1 MKINKTKYGAVR
13 LRLALA
19 GGLAA
24 FVLAACGGGGG
35 GSSGDG
41 GPVTPPPAALTV
53 AASSLDAFSG
63 LSGAITLS
71 ASGQGSNEVSWTLSG
86 PGSLSAASGVSVQYL
101 PPATISAEAA
111 ATVTATSKGA
121 TVATSIALHS
131 YGPIAP
137 LAGRPGGPGTV
148 DGVLAE
154 ARLFSPTGV
163 TVDAAG
169 NVYVSEDVRHTIRR
183 IGTDGRVTTVAGQDR
198 ESGYIDGAAA
208 QARFNSPAG
217 LYTDSA
223 GTIFVADTYNNAVR
237 AIAADGKV
245 TTVAGVP
252 GESTPVDGARSV
264 ARFAQPT
271 QIMSDGA
278 QGLYVLDG
286 AIRRVRADGTV
297 STVAPQELPGVPVG
311 KPLAIAAYSGLVYG
325 YYQDSWGGGYVT
337 EVIRV
342 MQPDGKIVSRFPL
355 PPSSALLSS
364 YAGYES
370 SKRYGVL
377 GDPRGMGVDAAGN
390 VYVSMANI
398 VFPVIYIQP
407 FSYVLRVGVDGKTSV
422 FAGTPFFRGTLDG
435 PGSVARFD
443 GPNGLTFDAKGN
455 LLVADR
461 ANGIVRKI
469 ATDATVTTLAGVPSL
484 DAVLDGNGRQASFYR
499 LNSLTSD
506 SAGNTYGVDYE
517 PISSKY
523 LVRKISLDGQL
534 VVTSGYQFAY
544 DGLSRDKQGRFFGV
558 DNWQNVL
565 RKLDTNGVVSIL
577 AGTEDSTWNGGSI
590 DGAGAAARFA
600 RPTATATDA
609 SGNIYVADTNAVR
622 KVTLAGVVSTLAGK
636 SQAAGAT
643 DGQGDTAR
651 FLGLRAISVDANG
664 NVYVLDQASPAET
677 GKLEPVAIRKI
688 TSSGLVSTLSRLPV
702 PVPPYRYPMR
712 DTNSLAVDDAGNV
725 YVAAGVIS
733 DFPSTEPR
741 LDWSRGLIY
750 KLSSGGTLS
759 VVAGDESGK
768 QIGTRFGALPGSL
781 DAPKAISYLGKR
793 RFAVSTG
800 DAVLLLTLP

>member
-1 MKINKTKYGAVR
+1 MKIKKTKYEAGHF
-13 LRLALA
+13 RLALA

-24 FVLAACGGGGG
+24 LLLAACGGGGG
-35 GSSGDG
+35 GSGDG
-41 GPVTPPPAALTV
+41 GAVQPPAALTV

-63 LSGAITLS
+63 LGGAITLS
-71 ASGQGSNEVSWTLSG
+71 ASGQGSSDVVWTLSG
-86 PGSLSAASGVSVQYL
+86 PGSLSAASGASVQYL
-101 PPATISAEAA
+101 PPATILAEAA
-111 ATVTATSKGA
+111 ATVTAASKGA

-137 LAGRPGGPGTV
+137 LAGRPGGTGV
-148 DGVLAE
+148 IDGPLAE

-169 NVYVSEDVRHTIRR
+169 NVYFSEDVRNTLRR
-183 IGTDGRVTTVAGQDR
+183 VGTDGRVTTVAGQDG
-198 ESGYIDGAAA
+198 ESGYADGPAA
-208 QARFNSPAG
+208 QARFKSPAG
-217 LYTDSA
+217 LYTDST

-271 QIMSDGA
+271 QITSDGA

-286 AIRRVRADGTV
+286 AIRRIRADGTV
-297 STVAPQELPGVPVG
+297 STVVAQEPANVSVP
-311 KPLAIAAYSGLVYG
+311 KPVSIAVHAGLLYG
-325 YYQDSWGGGYVT
+325 YYSD

-342 MQPDGKIVSRFPL
+342 MQPDGKVVNRLKL
-355 PPSSALLSS
+355 PSPAELLSP
-364 YAGYES
+364 YAGYDS
-370 SKRYGVL
+370 AKSWGTL
-377 GDPRGMGVDAAGN
+377 GRASGMTVDEGGN
-390 VYVSMANI
+390 VFVSMANVVI
-398 VFPVIYIQP
+398 PVIYIQP
-407 FSYVLRVGVDGKTSV
+407 FSYVLRVGVDGKTSI

-435 PGSVARFD
+435 PGAVARFD

-461 ANGIVRKI
+461 TNGIVRKI
-469 ATDATVTTLAGVPSL
+469 AADATVTTLAGVPSL

-506 SAGNTYGVDYE
+506 SAGNVYGLDYE
-517 PISSKY
+517 PLSSRY
-523 LVRKISLDGQL
+523 LVRKISLEGQA
-534 VVTSGYQFAY
+534 VVTSGYQFGY
-544 DGLSRDKQGRFFGV
+544 VGLSRDAQGRFYGV
-558 DNWQNVL
+558 DNYQNVL
-565 RKLDTNGVVSIL
+565 RKLDTNGVVSTL
-577 AGTEDSTWNGGSI
+577 AGVEDSSWYGGSI

-622 KVTLAGVVSTLAGK
+622 KVTPVGVVSTLAGK
-636 SQAAGAT
+636 SLTAGTA
-643 DGQGDTAR
+643 DGQGDVAR
-651 FLGLRAISVDANG
+651 FTRLIAISVDANG
-664 NVYVLDQASPAET
+664 NVYVLDQAAPPEAD
-677 GKLEPVAIRKI
+677 KLQPVAIRKI
-688 TSSGLVSTLSRLPV
+688 TPSGSVSTLYRLPV

-712 DTNSLAVDDAGNV
+712 DIHSLAVDDAGNV

-733 DFPSTEPR
+733 DFPSSEPG
-741 LDWSRGLIY
+741 LIWSRSLIY
-750 KLSSGGTLS
+750 KLSSAGTLS

-768 QIGTRFGALPGSL
+768 QIGTRFGPLPGSL
-781 DAPKAISYLGKR
+781 DVPKAISYLGKR